1 MVTGKHVAFDERASK
16 RERSIDHDKVYS
28 HHCHVKSLR
37 TTKKVEGILSPQ
49 GKSESTAASY
59 YFQSVQAS

>member
-1 MVTGKHVAFDERASK
+1 MLAFDERASK

-37 TTKKVEGILSPQ
+37 TTKKVEPILSP
-49 GKSESTAASY
+49 
-59 YFQSVQAS
+59 

>member
-1 MVTGKHVAFDERASK
+1 
-16 RERSIDHDKVYS
+16 
-28 HHCHVKSLR
+28 VKSLR

-59 YFQSVQAS
+59 YFQSIQASTRVKTATTSNNKRSDV